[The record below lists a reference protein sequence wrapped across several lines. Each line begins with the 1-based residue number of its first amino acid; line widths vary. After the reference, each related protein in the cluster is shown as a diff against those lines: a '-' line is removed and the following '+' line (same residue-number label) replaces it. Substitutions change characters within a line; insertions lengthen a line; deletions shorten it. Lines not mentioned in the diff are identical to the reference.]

1 MKRLLALALCAPAL
15 AVAQESNEVSY
26 DYFGLDYSGSNWDFG
41 TADLD
46 SSGLGGEF
54 SIDIRNQFFL
64 FGDYHSWEF
73 DDLGDAGSVSKTF
86 GAGKAFDIGERWS
99 VFGGLGVRMLDLDV
113 GLGNVED
120 EGGFLEGG
128 ARIRFA
134 DSFELRFGLEYADVA
149 DTGIGET
156 AFTLGGDLH
165 LTDVVALTVE
175 LNENEEE
182 ITSWM
187 IGVRL
192 YPGRDSSA
200 LRQRR

>member
-1 MKRLLALALCAPAL
+1 MKRLFALALCAPAL
-15 AVAQESNEVSY
+15 AVAQESNDISY
-26 DYFGLDYSGSNWDFG
+26 DYFGLDYTGANWDFG
-41 TADLD
+41 AADFD

-54 SIDIRNQFFL
+54 SIDIRDQFFL
-64 FGDYHSWEF
+64 FGDYRSWEF
-73 DDLGDAGSVSKTF
+73 DDFGDAGSVSKTF
-86 GAGKAFDIGERWS
+86 GAGKAFEVGRRWS
-99 VFGGLGVRMLDLDV
+99 VFGGLGVRMLDIDA

-134 DSFELRFGLEYADVA
+134 DSFELRLGLEYADLG
-149 DTGIGET
+149 DTGVGET
-156 AFTLGGDLH
+156 SFKVGGDLH

-182 ITSWM
+182 VTSWM
-187 IGVRL
+187 IGVRF
-192 YPGRDSSA
+192 YPTRDASA